1 MPSNTPTILQDPLAN
16 RGTAFTA
23 MEREKFGL
31 IGRLPAAVSTLEQ
44 QASRAYA
51 QLQTQPNDLAKN
63 VFMANLQD
71 NNEVLF
77 YRLLVDHLVE
87 LNPIVYDPTVGDAIE
102 QYSREFRRP
111 RGVYLSIDHQD
122 QMRDAFKNLEM
133 GPHEVDL
140 IVVTDAQEILGI
152 GDWGVNG
159 IDICVGKLAVYTGA
173 AGIHPGRVIAVGLDC
188 GTDNQVLLNDPLYL
202 GNRHSRVTGKVYDD
216 FIDLYL
222 KTVSEMFP
230 NALYHF
236 EDFGPSNARRILD
249 KNSGAYRIFNDDVQG
264 TGAIVLASV
273 ISALKVTGTSFRDQR
288 LVVFGAGTAGCGI
301 ADALRDAMMHDG
313 ASRDDAI
320 KQVWLVDKQG
330 LLSDDMTDL
339 RNYQQSYARP
349 AGEIKGWGVTG
360 TPDLLTTIQH
370 VKPTIL
376 LGTSTMH
383 GAFTKPIVEAMCAGV
398 ERPIILP
405 ISNPTSRIEAMPADI
420 IPWSRG
426 KALVATGIP
435 LDPVPFNGV
444 DYQIGQANNAL
455 LYPGLALGTIVAG
468 ATHVTPAMLV
478 AAADAVAGQVDPTEP
493 GALLLPPVAHLRASS
508 TIVAAAVVQAAVDDK
523 VATVRPDDVVQ
534 AIQDAMW
541 EPVYGPAQA
550 H

>member
-1 MPSNTPTILQDPLAN
+1 MPTKTPTMLQDPLVN
-16 RGTAFTA
+16 RGTAFTEE
-23 MEREKFGL
+23 ERVKFGL
-31 IGRLPAAVSTLEQ
+31 IGRLPPAVSTLEQ
-44 QASRAYA
+44 QANRAYL
-51 QLQTQPNDLAKN
+51 QLEALPNDLAKN
-63 VFMANLQD
+63 MFMANLQD
-71 NNEVLF
+71 IDEVLF
-77 YRLLVDHLVE
+77 YRVLVDHLVE

-102 QYSREFRRP
+102 QYSREYRRP
-111 RGVYLSIDHQD
+111 RGVYLSIDHPD
-122 QMRDAFKNLEM
+122 QMRDSFASLGL
-133 GPHEVDL
+133 GPDDVDL

-202 GNRHSRVTGKVYDD
+202 GNRHSRVNGKAYDD

-222 KTVSEMFP
+222 KTVSDMFP

-249 KNSGAYRIFNDDVQG
+249 KNMGTYRIFNDDVQG

-273 ISALKVTGTSFRDQR
+273 ISALKVTGTAFRDQR

-301 ADALRDAMMHDG
+301 ADALRDAMIRSG
-313 ASRDDAI
+313 STRDEAI
-320 KQVWLVDKQG
+320 KRVWLVDKQG

-339 RNYQQSYARP
+339 RNYQQPYARS
-349 AGEIKGWGVTG
+349 AAEIKEWNVHGS
-360 TPDLLTTIQH
+360 PDLLTTIQH

-383 GAFTKPIVEAMCAGV
+383 GGFTQAIVEAMCAGV

-405 ISNPTSRIEAMPADI
+405 ISNPTSRIEAMPTDV
-420 IPWSRG
+420 IPWSKG
-426 KALVATGIP
+426 KALVAVGIP
-435 LDPVPFNGV
+435 VDPVPYNGV
-444 DYQIGQANNAL
+444 NYQIGQANNAL
-455 LYPGLALGTIVAG
+455 LYPGLALGTIVAR
-468 ATHVTPAMLV
+468 ATHVTPGMLV
-478 AAADAVAGQVDPTEP
+478 AAAEAVAGQVDPMEP

-508 TIVAAAVVQAAVDDK
+508 TIVAAAVVQAAIDDE

-534 AIQDAMW
+534 AIQDEMW
-541 EPVYGPAQA
+541 EPVYGPNQDR
-550 H
+550 

>member
-1 MPSNTPTILQDPLAN
+1 MTRKTPSVLQDSLLN
-16 RGTAFTA
+16 RGSAFTA
-23 MEREKFGL
+23 AERAQLGL
-31 IGRLPAAVSTLEQ
+31 IGWLPAAVSTLEQ
-44 QASRAYA
+44 QAERAYA
-51 QLQTQPNDLAKN
+51 QLQAQPNDLAKN
-63 VFMANLQD
+63 QFMSSLQD
-71 NNEVLF
+71 RNEVLF

-102 QYSREFRRP
+102 QYSHEFRRP

-122 QMRDAFKNLEM
+122 QVRESFEGLGLGADD
-133 GPHEVDL
+133 VDL

-202 GNRHSRVTGKVYDD
+202 GNRHSRTTGKLYDD
-216 FIDLYL
+216 FIALYL
-222 KTVSEMFP
+222 HTVSELFP

-249 KNSGAYRIFNDDVQG
+249 ANAGTYRIFNDDVQG

-273 ISALKVTGTSFRDQR
+273 ISALKVTGQAFRDQR
-288 LVVFGAGTAGCGI
+288 LVVFGSGTAGCGI
-301 ADALRDAMMHDG
+301 ADALRDAMIHDG
-313 ASRDDAI
+313 ASREEAVS
-320 KQVWLVDKQG
+320 QVWLVDKQG
-330 LLSDDMTDL
+330 LLIDDMADL
-339 RNYQQSYARP
+339 RNYQQPYARP
-349 AGEIKGWGVTG
+349 AAEIKAWSDTA
-360 TPDLLTTIQH
+360 PDLLTTIKH

-376 LGTSTMH
+376 LGTSTVH
-383 GAFTKPIVEAMCAGV
+383 GAFTKPIIDAMCAGV
-398 ERPIILP
+398 DRPIILP
-405 ISNPTSRIEAMPADI
+405 ISNPTSRIEAMPSDV
-420 IPWSRG
+420 IPWSDG
-426 KALVATGIP
+426 KALVAAGIP
-435 LDPVPFNGV
+435 VDPVPYKGV

-455 LYPGLALGTIVAG
+455 LYPGLALGTIVSRAK
-468 ATHVTPAMLV
+468 HVTPNMLV
-478 AAADAVAGQVDPTEP
+478 AAADAVAGQVDPTER

-508 TIVAAAVVQAAVDDK
+508 TIVAAAVVQAAIDDD

-541 EPVYGPAQA
+541 EPVYGPGQTR
-550 H
+550 

>member
-1 MPSNTPTILQDPLAN
+1 MPTKTPSVFQDALVN

-23 MEREKFGL
+23 SERAQLGL

-44 QASRAYA
+44 QANRAYA
-51 QLQTQPNDLAKN
+51 QLQARSSDLAKN
-63 VFMANLQD
+63 LFMASLQD
-71 NNEVLF
+71 TNEVLF

-102 QYSREFRRP
+102 QYSHEYRRP
-111 RGVYLSIDHQD
+111 RGVYLSIDHPD
-122 QMRDAFKNLEM
+122 QVRESFEGLGL
-133 GPHEVDL
+133 GPDDVDL

-202 GNRHSRVTGKVYDD
+202 GNRHSRTTGKAYDD
-216 FIDLYL
+216 FIALYL
-222 KTVSEMFP
+222 KTVSELFP

-249 KNSGAYRIFNDDVQG
+249 DNAATYRIFNDDVQG

-273 ISALKVTGTSFRDQR
+273 ISALKVTGQSFRDQR
-288 LVVFGAGTAGCGI
+288 LVVFGSGTAGCGI
-301 ADALRDAMMHDG
+301 ADSLRDAMIHDG
-313 ASRDDAI
+313 ASREEAI
-320 KQVWLVDKQG
+320 SQIWLVDKHG
-330 LLSDDMTDL
+330 LLTDDMVDL
-339 RNYQQSYARP
+339 RNYQQPYARP
-349 AGEIKGWGVTG
+349 AAEVKAWR
-360 TPDLLTTIQH
+360 TTAP
-370 VKPTIL
+370 PTCSRPSS
-376 LGTSTMH
+376 TSSRRSCSAPPPSTERSPSRSSTQC
-383 GAFTKPIVEAMCAGV
+383 ARESTDRSSCPSPIPHRG
-398 ERPIILP
+398 
-405 ISNPTSRIEAMPADI
+405 SRLCPADI
-420 IPWSRG
+420 IPWSDG

-435 LDPVPFNGV
+435 LDPVSYKGV

-455 LYPGLALGTIVAG
+455 LYPGLALGTIVCRAK
-468 ATHVTPAMLV
+468 HVTPNMLV

-508 TIVAAAVVQAAVDDK
+508 TIVAAAVVQAAIDDA

-534 AIQDAMW
+534 AIQDVMW

-550 H
+550 L

>member
-1 MPSNTPTILQDPLAN
+1 MPTKTPSVLQDPLTN

-23 MEREKFGL
+23 SERAQLGL

-44 QASRAYA
+44 QANRAYA
-51 QLQTQPNDLAKN
+51 QLQAQPTDLAKN
-63 VFMANLQD
+63 QFMASLQD
-71 NNEVLF
+71 TNEVLF

-102 QYSREFRRP
+102 QYSHEFRRP

-122 QMRDAFKNLEM
+122 QMRESFEGLGL
-133 GPHEVDL
+133 GPDDVDL

-202 GNRHSRVTGKVYDD
+202 GNRHSRTTGKAYDD
-216 FIDLYL
+216 FIALYL
-222 KTVSEMFP
+222 QTVSELFP

-249 KNSGAYRIFNDDVQG
+249 DNAATYRIFNDDVQG

-273 ISALKVTGTSFRDQR
+273 ISALKVTGQSFRDQR
-288 LVVFGAGTAGCGI
+288 LVVFGSGTAGCGI
-301 ADALRDAMMHDG
+301 ADSLRDAMIHDG
-313 ASRDDAI
+313 ASREEAI
-320 KQVWLVDKQG
+320 SQIWLVDKPG
-330 LLSDDMTDL
+330 LLIDDMVDL
-339 RNYQQSYARP
+339 RNYQQPYARP
-349 AGEIKGWGVTG
+349 AAEVKAWADDAPPTCSRPSSTSSRRSCSAPPPSTERSPSRSS
-360 TPDLLTTIQH
+360 TPC
-370 VKPTIL
+370 VRE
-376 LGTSTMH
+376 STDRSSCRS
-383 GAFTKPIVEAMCAGV
+383 PI
-398 ERPIILP
+398 RPRG
-405 ISNPTSRIEAMPADI
+405 SRRCPSDV
-420 IPWSRG
+420 IPWSDG

-435 LDPVPFNGV
+435 LDPVAYNGV

-455 LYPGLALGTIVAG
+455 LYPGLALGTIVCRAK
-468 ATHVTPAMLV
+468 HVTPNMLV

-508 TIVAAAVVQAAVDDK
+508 TIVAAAVVQAAIDDD

-550 H
+550 G

>member
-1 MPSNTPTILQDPLAN
+1 MPRKTPSVLQDSLIN

-23 MEREKFGL
+23 AERAQLGL

-44 QASRAYA
+44 QADRAYA
-51 QLQTQPNDLAKN
+51 QLQARPNDLAKN
-63 VFMANLQD
+63 QFMASLQD
-71 NNEVLF
+71 TNEVLF

-102 QYSREFRRP
+102 QYSHEFRRP

-122 QMRDAFKNLEM
+122 QMRESFEGLGL
-133 GPHEVDL
+133 GPDDVDL

-173 AGIHPGRVIAVGLDC
+173 AGIHPGRSIAVGLDC

-202 GNRHSRVTGKVYDD
+202 GNRHSRTIGKAYDD
-216 FIDLYL
+216 FIALYL
-222 KTVSEMFP
+222 QTVSELFP
-230 NALYHF
+230 HALYHF

-249 KNSGAYRIFNDDVQG
+249 DNAGSYRIFNDDVQG
-264 TGAIVLASV
+264 TGAIVLAAV
-273 ISALKVTGTSFRDQR
+273 ISALKVTRQSFRDQR
-288 LVVFGAGTAGCGI
+288 LVVFGSGTAGCGI
-301 ADALRDAMMHDG
+301 ADALRDAMIHDG
-313 ASRDDAI
+313 ASREEAI
-320 KQVWLVDKQG
+320 SQIWLVDKPG
-330 LLSDDMTDL
+330 LLTDDMADL
-339 RNYQQSYARP
+339 RNYQQPYARP
-349 AGEIKGWGVTG
+349 AAEIKAWGVDG

-376 LGTSTMH
+376 LGTSTIH
-383 GAFTKPIVEAMCAGV
+383 GAFTKPVIDAMCAGV
-398 ERPIILP
+398 DRPIILP
-405 ISNPTSRIEAMPADI
+405 ISNPTSRIEAMPSDV
-420 IPWSRG
+420 IPWSDG

-435 LDPVPFNGV
+435 LDPVPYKGV

-455 LYPGLALGTIVAG
+455 LYPGLALGTIVCRAK
-468 ATHVTPAMLV
+468 HVTPNMLV

-508 TIVAAAVVQAAVDDK
+508 TMVAAAVVQAAIDDD

-541 EPVYGPAQA
+541 EPVYGPGQDR
-550 H
+550 